1 MTVVTDFLTTSV
13 YQAGFALLILCVLLV
28 IGVYLVSIFRDYAA
42 EDREDP
48 PEGIANL
55 EEMHRKGDISHQ
67 EFRNIQT
74 TTDQLPVGPDAI
86 GESTS
91 DADSPLKE

>member
-13 YQAGFALLILCVLLV
+13 YQARFSLLILCVLLV

-48 PEGIANL
+48 QKGVVNL
-55 EEMHRKGDISHQ
+55 EEMHAKGDISDE
-67 EFRNIQT
+67 EFRTIQSRSH
-74 TTDQLPVGPDAI
+74 QLSAETSSTEEFPTGNH
-86 GESTS
+86 STS
-91 DADSPLKE
+91 T

>member
-1 MTVVTDFLTTSV
+1 MTVVPDFLTTSV

-48 PEGIANL
+48 HKGIANL
-55 EEMHRKGDISHQ
+55 EEMHAKGDISDE
-67 EFRNIQT
+67 EFRTIQSRSH
-74 TTDQLPVGPDAI
+74 QLSAEASSTEGCPKGNH
-86 GESTS
+86 STS
-91 DADSPLKE
+91 T